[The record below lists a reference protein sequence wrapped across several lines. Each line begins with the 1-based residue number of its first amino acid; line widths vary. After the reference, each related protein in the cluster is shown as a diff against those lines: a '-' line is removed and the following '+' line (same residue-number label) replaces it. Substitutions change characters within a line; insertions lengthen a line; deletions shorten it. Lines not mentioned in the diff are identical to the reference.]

1 MPSLIGLVHSA
12 RLTDMPAV
20 FSSLSEL
27 GPIYSS
33 HRASFPIESITMRL
47 KPFIALI
54 ADAEGETYEY
64 RFEATT
70 RRRVKRDVREWCER
84 TDWGATIVAVK
95 PAVVHREEARGHRL
109 VRVAGITF
117 VVSGIAITIAMA
129 IGLRL
134 EGAL

>member
-1 MPSLIGLVHSA
+1 
-12 RLTDMPAV
+12 
-20 FSSLSEL
+20 
-27 GPIYSS
+27 
-33 HRASFPIESITMRL
+33 MRV

-70 RRRVKRDVREWCER
+70 RWRVKRDVREWCER
-84 TDWGATIVAVK
+84 TDWEATIVAIK
-95 PAVVHREEARGHRL
+95 PAFAHRGEARVHRL
-109 VRVAGITF
+109 LRVASITF
-117 VVSGIAITIAMA
+117 VVSGVAIAIAMA